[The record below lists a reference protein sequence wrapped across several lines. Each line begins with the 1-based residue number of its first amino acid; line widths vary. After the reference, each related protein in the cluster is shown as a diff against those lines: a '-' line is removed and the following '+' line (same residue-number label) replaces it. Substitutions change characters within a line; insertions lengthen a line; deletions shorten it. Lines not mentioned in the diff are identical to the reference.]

1 MLGIAQKMEDCT
13 SVASGEYIRY
23 SVLNGMEKAKRGRV
37 FGIAFPGE
45 IAQIS
50 KEKSQ
55 YKAREKFYKIEK
67 IYEKE
72 RETRTLC

>member
-1 MLGIAQKMEDCT
+1 MILLGIAQKMEDCT

-50 KEKSQ
+50 KEKLQ
-55 YKAREKFYKIEK
+55 
-67 IYEKE
+67 
-72 RETRTLC
+72 